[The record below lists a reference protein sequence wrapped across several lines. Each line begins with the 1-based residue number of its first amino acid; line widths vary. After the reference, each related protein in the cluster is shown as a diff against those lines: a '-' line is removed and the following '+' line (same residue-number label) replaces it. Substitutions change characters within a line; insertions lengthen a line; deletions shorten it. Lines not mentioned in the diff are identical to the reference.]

1 METLLSVIA
10 LILLLGASWV
20 LLLSHHWRWSIV
32 ALALQYVAVFLLVRQ
47 VWPLGLSAVKLV
59 AGWMAG
65 AVLTASRP
73 ETGLE
78 EDTTSWAT
86 RIFRTVA
93 ALLFWLMA
101 FALAPALKEIFGVSE
116 IFRFGSLALVGM
128 GLLQM
133 GVSTRPLRII
143 LGLLTTLAGFELLYA
158 AVEDSIMVAGLLAAL
173 NLGLAL
179 AGAYFLSLST
189 PEEPA

>member
-65 AVLTASRP
+65 AVLTASQP
-73 ETGLE
+73 EAGLE

-93 ALLFWLMA
+93 A
-101 FALAPALKEIFGVSE
+101 
-116 IFRFGSLALVGM
+116 
-128 GLLQM
+128 
-133 GVSTRPLRII
+133 
-143 LGLLTTLAGFELLYA
+143 
-158 AVEDSIMVAGLLAAL
+158 
-173 NLGLAL
+173 
-179 AGAYFLSLST
+179 
-189 PEEPA
+189 